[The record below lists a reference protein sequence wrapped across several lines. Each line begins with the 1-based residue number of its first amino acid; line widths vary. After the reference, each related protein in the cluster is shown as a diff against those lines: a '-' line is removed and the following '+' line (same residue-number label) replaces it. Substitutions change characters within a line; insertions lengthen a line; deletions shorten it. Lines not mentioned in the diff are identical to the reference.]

1 MNEAIASWFDGCQT
15 ADQARQIITRRPEP
29 LESLYEIEPRLAAE
43 VLSQALRESFIPNAF
58 TIEFIQEMV
67 GRAALHAR
75 ALFSS
80 EREYARGL
88 YEAPAVD
95 AVPVCFTGLAGV
107 GKSQTIAA
115 LRKVLPGPVDLSCD
129 HFQGELPLRSH
140 WYASARGTT
149 NAKALLREFVELP
162 LSRLTVAE
170 LLSECRRRA
179 NRDGVSLV
187 ILDEMQYI
195 QKGLG
200 AAKVT
205 DILLNMAGIGPP
217 MVYVCN
223 YSLGHKLF
231 ERNNEDQQ
239 RLLTDPRIMLPDE
252 PGSSDWKAFID
263 ECVRVGNGAIRGN
276 QGELAREI
284 YRCTFGIK
292 RLAVELL
299 KQAYIECRS
308 AGRHA
313 ASLQDIGHAY
323 RSAAYTS
330 SAKQV
335 EHLQK
340 LALGGRVSKQHPDL
354 RCPFDLPAAFTSN
367 VVKFA
372 RAERQD
378 RVTQKVFDSSLTA
391 SERSVK
397 KQLDASAN
405 ALQKPTAR
413 PRRTP
418 VEELSEEEQ
427 AKAFFALMEDDK
439 DPKPK

>member
-1 MNEAIASWFDGCQT
+1 
-15 ADQARQIITRRPEP
+15 
-29 LESLYEIEPRLAAE
+29 
-43 VLSQALRESFIPNAF
+43 
-58 TIEFIQEMV
+58 
-67 GRAALHAR
+67 
-75 ALFSS
+75 
-80 EREYARGL
+80 
-88 YEAPAVD
+88 
-95 AVPVCFTGLAGV
+95 
-107 GKSQTIAA
+107 
-115 LRKVLPGPVDLSCD
+115 
-129 HFQGELPLRSH
+129 
-140 WYASARGTT
+140 
-149 NAKALLREFVELP
+149 
-162 LSRLTVAE
+162 
-170 LLSECRRRA
+170 
-179 NRDGVSLV
+179 
-187 ILDEMQYI
+187 
-195 QKGLG
+195 
-200 AAKVT
+200 
-205 DILLNMAGIGPP
+205 MAGIGPP

-354 RCPFDLPAAFTSN
+354 RL
-367 VVKFA
+367 
-372 RAERQD
+372 
-378 RVTQKVFDSSLTA
+378 SLIHI
-391 SERSVK
+391 
-397 KQLDASAN
+397 
-405 ALQKPTAR
+405 
-413 PRRTP
+413 
-418 VEELSEEEQ
+418 
-427 AKAFFALMEDDK
+427 
-439 DPKPK
+439 